1 MYQSTLFK
9 LIDNMNT
16 DIDNQYSLNIPMG
29 MGGAVRKGIQAG
41 LSGLLDLTDK
51 KIKLNDSTVH
61 STSNPS
67 QDNLQS
73 IAERG
78 LNRGTSVEK
87 VGDKNFSVGGH
98 RLIYNAEPDQV
109 GEKVS
114 RSFADDMPF
123 QQLRDVMP
131 PEKLKMVEFDAHE
144 VLNVDEEINR
154 LQDIFG
160 SKIKVRPYWVDKN
173 GKMWYSES
181 AYDKSEARIIKE
193 ENLQKELWK
202 KRPLTGITVGGK
214 IVTMKY
220 GGSIKENRGEYYG

>member
-9 LIDNMNT
+9 LIDDMNT

-109 GEKVS
+109 GEKAS

-131 PEKLKMVEFDAHE
+131 PEKLKMVELQLKKLNIDKKGGNDVDPVEADGHIIADRNELMKKLLKTNDAKAE
-144 VLNVDEEINR
+144 DND
-154 LQDIFG
+154 
-160 SKIKVRPYWVDKN
+160 
-173 GKMWYSES
+173 
-181 AYDKSEARIIKE
+181 
-193 ENLQKELWK
+193 
-202 KRPLTGITVGGK
+202 
-214 IVTMKY
+214 
-220 GGSIKENRGEYYG
+220 

>member
-9 LIDNMNT
+9 LIDDMNT

-131 PEKLKMVEFDAHE
+131 PEKLKMVEFDADE
-144 VLNVDEEINR
+144 VSNVDEEINR
-154 LQDIFG
+154 LKDIFG
-160 SKIKVRPYWVDKN
+160 SKMRVRPYWVDKN
-173 GKMWYSES
+173 GKMWYSKS
-181 AYDKSEARIIKE
+181 AYDKAQKKIDKE
-193 ENLQKELWK
+193 DKEK
-202 KRPLTGITVGGK
+202 PQPFTIFKGK
-214 IVTMKY
+214 DRMDWGPREVFMKY
-220 GGSIKENRGEYYG
+220 GGSFKKN

>member
-9 LIDNMNT
+9 LIDDMNT

-73 IAERG
+73 IAEKG

-131 PEKLKMVEFDAHE
+131 PEKLKMVEFDADE
-144 VLNVDEEINR
+144 VSNIDEEINR
-154 LQDIFG
+154 LKDIFG
-160 SKIKVRPYWVDKN
+160 SKIRVRPYWVDTD
-173 GKMWYSES
+173 GKMWYRES
-181 AYDKSEARIIKE
+181 SYKKAQEKIDNRADT
-193 ENLQKELWK
+193 QKPRTFTIFK
-202 KRPLTGITVGGK
+202 GK
-214 IVTMKY
+214 DRMDWGPQEVTMKY
-220 GGSIKENRGEYYG
+220 GGSFKKN